1 MIVDQPSDFENTPN
15 IQKNVP
21 RVMNAWASYD
31 WANSVYNL
39 TITAAIFPVY
49 YEVSTKAHFG
59 GETVLFFGREWIAS
73 VLYAYAIALSFLF
86 AAILSPLLSGL
97 ADYGGKKK
105 LFMQV
110 FTYIGSA
117 ACMVLYFFDGSNV
130 ELGVIAAL
138 IASMGYSGAIVFYIS
153 YLPDIASD
161 DRMDGLSA
169 KGFSLGFLG
178 SVIQL
183 VLSLVIIFNHSSLGI
198 SDSAQATRISFLL
211 VGIWWIGFAQIAF
224 VNLPANIYNRKAEGN
239 LFRKGFQELAKVWD
253 SLRDLPNLKIFLI
266 SFFFY
271 NMGAQ
276 SIFLL
281 ATLFGS
287 KELGLASEN
296 LIGTILLLQLV
307 GIAGA
312 YLFAAISN
320 KKGNKFALV
329 SMLIGWFVIC
339 LFGYFI
345 QTPLHFYIM
354 AATFGLIMGGIH
366 LSRSTYAKLIP
377 ADTKDTTSYFSFYDV
392 TEKLATAIG
401 PFSYGLIEFLTG
413 NMRFSL
419 IALGLYFIIGILFLA
434 RVSIPRGQGQ

>member
-1 MIVDQPSDFENTPN
+1 MILDQPSDFESAPN

-49 YEVSTKAHFG
+49 YEISTKNHFG

-161 DRMDGLSA
+161 DRMDSLSA

-183 VLSLVIIFNHSSLGI
+183 FVSLAIIFNHSALGI
-198 SDSAQATRISFLL
+198 PDEAQATRLSFLL
-211 VGIWWIGFAQIAF
+211 VGLWWIGFAQIAF
-224 VNLPANIYNRKAEGN
+224 FNLPSNIYNRKAEGN
-239 LFRKGFQELAKVWD
+239 LFRQGF
-253 SLRDLPNLKIFLI
+253 
-266 SFFFY
+266 
-271 NMGAQ
+271 
-276 SIFLL
+276 
-281 ATLFGS
+281 
-287 KELGLASEN
+287 KE
-296 LIGTILLLQLV
+296 
-307 GIAGA
+307 
-312 YLFAAISN
+312 
-320 KKGNKFALV
+320 
-329 SMLIGWFVIC
+329 
-339 LFGYFI
+339 
-345 QTPLHFYIM
+345 
-354 AATFGLIMGGIH
+354 
-366 LSRSTYAKLIP
+366 
-377 ADTKDTTSYFSFYDV
+377 
-392 TEKLATAIG
+392 
-401 PFSYGLIEFLTG
+401 
-413 NMRFSL
+413 
-419 IALGLYFIIGILFLA
+419 
-434 RVSIPRGQGQ
+434 